1 MKKQWKKI
9 VSSVLL
15 IGSMLISTITS
26 YAAQMSSAESA
37 VVNIESYEIEEG
49 VLTPGEQVTLN
60 LTLKNNSKTVP
71 AENVVLTLESANY
84 ALLPVYGED
93 NQVYVGTIEADGTK
107 KVSVKATVNTEYNTD
122 AAQMK
127 IQFSYISGVT
137 PLSNSTAIY
146 IPTYASGNL
155 IAESTVVSGSTTVG
169 ARTLVSIKYRN
180 ASTADIADAKLVIE
194 GNIAEENKE
203 IVLPTASAG
212 KSYTGDYYV
221 TFSESGIQTLS
232 IQYQYTDSQ
241 GNNYVTD
248 CGAYKVNVTNE
259 IASENTATVVRE
271 GTNTAS
277 MAVRFIMLTIVGAA
291 VLAVIV
297 IYLRKRR

>member
-15 IGSMLISTITS
+15 IGSMLIPTITTH
-26 YAAQMSSAESA
+26 AAQMSSAESA
-37 VVNIESYEIEEG
+37 VVNIESYEVEEG
-49 VLTPGEQVTLN
+49 VLIPGEQVTLN

-93 NQVYVGTIEADGTK
+93 NQIYVGTIEAGSTK
-107 KVSVKATVNTEYNTD
+107 EVSVKATVNTSYDTE
-122 AAQMK
+122 AAQLK
-127 IQFSYISGVT
+127 IQYSYISGAT

-155 IAESTVVSGSTTVG
+155 VAESTVVAGNTTVG
-169 ARTLVSIKYRN
+169 ARTLVSIKYLN
-180 ASTADIADAKLVIE
+180 ASTADITELKLVID
-194 GNIAEENKE
+194 GNITDESKE
-203 IVLPTASAG
+203 IKLPTASAG
-212 KSYTGDYYV
+212 KSYTSDYYV
-221 TFSESGIQTLS
+221 TFAESGIQTVT

-248 CGAYKVNVTNE
+248 CGSYKINVTNE
-259 IASENTATVVRE
+259 VASDSSATVVQE
-271 GTNTAS
+271 GTNVAS
-277 MAVRFIMLTIVGAA
+277 MVVRFIMLTAVGVA
-291 VLAVIV
+291 VLTLIV
-297 IYLRKRR
+297 IYLRKRK

>member
-15 IGSMLISTITS
+15 IGSMLIPTITTH
-26 YAAQMSSAESA
+26 AAQMSSAESA
-37 VVNIESYEIEEG
+37 VVNIESYEVEEG
-49 VLTPGEQVTLN
+49 VLIPGEQVTLN

-93 NQVYVGTIEADGTK
+93 NQVYVGNIEAGGTTE
-107 KVSVKATVNTEYNTD
+107 VSVKATVNTEYNAV
-122 AAQMK
+122 AAQLK
-127 IQFSYISGVT
+127 IQFSYVSGAT

-155 IAESTVVSGSTTVG
+155 VAESTIVSGNTTVG
-169 ARTLVSIKYRN
+169 ARTLVSVKYRN
-180 ASTADIADAKLVIE
+180 ASTADITDIKLVID
-194 GNIAEENKE
+194 GNIIEESKE
-203 IVLPTASAG
+203 ITLPTASAG
-212 KSYTGDYYV
+212 KGYTGDYYV
-221 TFSESGIQTLS
+221 TFAESGIQTLS

-241 GNNYVTD
+241 GNKYVTD
-248 CGAYKVNVTNE
+248 CGSYKVNVTNDVANE
-259 IASENTATVVRE
+259 SDATVVKE
-271 GTNTAS
+271 GTDS
-277 MAVRFIMLTIVGAA
+277 SSLLVKFIMLTVVGVA